1 MHGPGPGVR
10 QLVPPPRAGRP
21 AGVDDPQ
28 PRAVP
33 PPARLVVVETVY
45 HQAHGREP
53 TSSITRYVRFL
64 GTDEEPYR
72 KRFDVGPEWVQLPK
86 TWIEGTPSC
95 LVIKNE
101 GLPPAEV
108 KETAAEKEARAAVIL
123 ELGVAVT
130 VAGAGYV
137 APVATIRP
145 GESVR
150 FEPASVP
157 SLRVR
162 CPNGPV
168 KAHVFLTPA

>member
-10 QLVPPPRAGRP
+10 QLALGPRP
-21 AGVDDPQ
+21 AGVDEPQ
-28 PRAVP
+28 PKAVA
-33 PPARLVVVETVY
+33 PPARLVVIETVY
-45 HQAHGREP
+45 HQAHGQEP
-53 TSSITRYVRFL
+53 TSSLTKYVRFL

-108 KETAAEKEARAAVIL
+108 RETPAEKAVRAAVVI
-123 ELGVAVT
+123 ELGIAVSCH
-130 VAGAGYV
+130 GAGYV
-137 APVATIRP
+137 AQVATIRP
-145 GESVR
+145 GESAR

-162 CPNGPV
+162 CANGPV
-168 KAHVFLTPA
+168 KAHVVLTPA